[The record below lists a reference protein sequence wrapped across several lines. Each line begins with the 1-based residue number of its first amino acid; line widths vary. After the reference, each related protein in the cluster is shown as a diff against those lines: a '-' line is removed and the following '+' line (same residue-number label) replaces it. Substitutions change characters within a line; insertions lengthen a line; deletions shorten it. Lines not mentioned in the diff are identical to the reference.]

1 MHAVYPGTFDPF
13 TPGHLDVLDRVRHL
27 FDQVTVLV
35 AINGDKR
42 PDATPAQRAA
52 AVRGVLPVS
61 WSNVTVTAWAGLT
74 VAFCHEHRSGVLV
87 RGVRTPADMRQETQL
102 AAMNAELGI
111 PTLLVPARPELAA
124 VSSTAARAL
133 RSR

>member
-52 AVRGVLPVS
+52 AVRGSLPES
-61 WSNVTVTAWAGLT
+61 WSNVAVTAWAGLT
-74 VAFCHEHRSGVLV
+74 AAFCHEHRAGVIV
-87 RGVRTPADMRQETQL
+87 RGVRNPADMGQETQL

-111 PTLLVPARPELAA
+111 PTLLVP
-124 VSSTAARAL
+124 
-133 RSR
+133 